1 MPPEAEPPLL
11 DTATVR
17 ALERLTLVSLDAI
30 VAGFA
35 GRREGQAGAP
45 GIEFSDYRPY
55 VPGDDLRSIDWN
67 VYARLD
73 ELLIKVSPAEGHIG
87 VDLLIDASRSMDY
100 GAPNKLHHARALAAA
115 LGTVALLRSDAV
127 RAWVLSDG
135 EAQSG
140 DLMDAPR
147 MLIPL
152 ADEVQALPAGRHTDL
167 PDSVRAFRR
176 ARAATSDLAI
186 LITDAIV
193 PLDDLRE
200 ALRELAAGAHA
211 VALLH
216 VVDPTE
222 ADPRAR
228 GALELRDRETGR
240 RLELTLTDSVWT
252 DYRRRFEA
260 FLLGV
265 VSACDAARA
274 RYVRAPT
281 DVAPL
286 DVLAEAARSAGLV
299 AL

>member
-1 MPPEAEPPLL
+1 MAPETEPPLL
-11 DTATVR
+11 DGATVR

-35 GRREGQAGAP
+35 GQREGRAGGP

-55 VPGDDLRSIDWN
+55 APGDDLRWIDWN
-67 VYARLD
+67 VYRRLH
-73 ELLIKVSPAEGHIG
+73 ELLIKVSPAEGHIT

-100 GAPNKLHHARALAAA
+100 GSPNKLRQARALAAA

-140 DLMDAPR
+140 ELMDAPR
-147 MLIPL
+147 MLVPL
-152 ADEVQALPAGRHTDL
+152 ADEVQMLPSGRRTDL
-167 PDSVRAFRR
+167 PESIRAFRR
-176 ARAATSDLAI
+176 ARSGTSDLAI

-193 PLDDLRE
+193 PPDSLRE
-200 ALRELAAGAHA
+200 ALRELTASALA

-222 ADPRAR
+222 VDPRVR
-228 GALELRDRETGR
+228 GVVELRDRETGE
-240 RLELTLTDSVWT
+240 RLELTLTDSVSGA
-252 DYRRRFEA
+252 YRRRFDD

-286 DVLAEAARSAGLV
+286 DVLADAARSAGLV

>member
-1 MPPEAEPPLL
+1 MAATIPEPLL
-11 DTATVR
+11 DGATVR

-35 GRREGQAGAP
+35 GQREGAAGAP

-55 VPGDDLRSIDWN
+55 VAGDDLRSIDWN
-67 VYARLD
+67 VYGRLR
-73 ELLIKVSPAEGHIG
+73 ELLIKVSPAEGHIN

-100 GAPNKLHHARALAAA
+100 GSPNKLRHARTLAAA

-135 EAQSG
+135 EAQAG

-152 ADEVQALPAGRHTDL
+152 ADEVEALPAGRGTDL
-167 PDSVRAFRR
+167 EASVRAYRR
-176 ARAATSDLAI
+176 RGPISDLAI

-193 PLDDLRE
+193 PADGLRG
-200 ALRELAAGAHA
+200 ALRELDAGARSA
-211 VALLH
+211 ALLH
-216 VVDPTE
+216 VIDPSE

-228 GALELRDRETGR
+228 GAVELRDRETGE
-240 RLELTLTDSVWT
+240 RLQLTVTDSVSR
-252 DYRRRFEA
+252 DYRRRFQEFVA
-260 FLLGV
+260 TV
-265 VSACDAARA
+265 VASCDVARA
-274 RYVRAPT
+274 RYVRART
-281 DVAPL
+281 DVSPL

-299 AL
+299 TL